1 MTKSHEKSVFFV
13 GKPRP
18 AAQVLN
24 DSLADCGIRAHV
36 AESADEC
43 CKSVREKACDLLV
56 IDLDGTA
63 NHQSGLIAELRRA
76 IREIPT
82 VALVDH
88 GDIRAAVEVMK
99 AGVTDCLEKP
109 VGVQRLVEEVKNLL
123 RQSDQD
129 SRHAPSV
136 LTPME
141 IAVLELL
148 MEGKTNIQVGRAIH
162 RSSRTVE
169 GHRRKIM
176 RKLKVSNAVDLV
188 RVAATM
194 GLFEGSHDEPLGPGK

>member
-1 MTKSHEKSVFFV
+1 MTESHEKSVFFV

-18 AAQVLN
+18 AAPVLHN
-24 DSLADCGIRAHV
+24 TLASCDIRAHV

-43 CKSVREKACDLLV
+43 LKSVREGACDLLV
-56 IDLDGTA
+56 IDLDDA
-63 NHQSGLIAELRRA
+63 VNYQSGLIAELRLA

-88 GDIRAAVEVMK
+88 GDVSMAVEAMK
-99 AGVTDCLEKP
+99 AGVTGCLEKP

-141 IAVLELL
+141 TTVLELL
-148 MEGKTNIQVGRAIH
+148 MEGKTNIQVGRAIC
-162 RSSRTVE
+162 RSSRTIE

-188 RVAATM
+188 RVAAAM
-194 GLFEGSHDEPLGPGK
+194 GLFERAHDEPLGPGE